1 MLLLY
6 TIAKKIWALA
16 SKTIKFS
23 LKRRNVTKMFIR
35 ASVVP
40 KSRRFLINLAPSPLR
55 KFLRIQ
61 WNSTEDGMN
70 TNLNVLVFPVSAQ
83 ACSDKTCYKMT

>member
-16 SKTIKFS
+16 SYTLKFS
-23 LKRRNVTKMFIR
+23 LKRRKVTKLFVR

-40 KSRRFLINLAPSPLR
+40 KSRRFLINLTPFPSKKIPAGAHVSV
-55 KFLRIQ
+55 Q
-61 WNSTEDGMN
+61 TEH
-70 TNLNVLVFPVSAQ
+70 
-83 ACSDKTCYKMT
+83 